1 MIQRTPFAN
10 ALTYAIMV
18 IGFLLLIGP
27 FLVVIAGASQTMQ
40 QVNAVP
46 FRFVPGDQFLANA
59 TAAWTRGDLGHAMI
73 NSLIMTLMITF
84 GKVALS
90 ACTAFAI
97 VFFRSPLKHLF
108 FWTVFITLMLPLEVR
123 VVPTYAVAAD
133 MFTPFRLLI
142 QFFTGIELKIEW
154 NLLNSYAGLTLPLIA
169 TATGTFLY
177 RQFFMTLPDEL
188 AEAARMDGS
197 GPVRFFFD
205 MLLPLSRTNIL
216 ALTTIMFVYGWNQY
230 LWPLLMVTDPSYQT
244 VMMKLRMLLPPE
256 DGGTPDWN
264 VTLAGSLLIMLPPVL
279 VVAVLQRWFVRGLV
293 SSEK

>member
-1 MIQRTPFAN
+1 MIQRTPYADTF
-10 ALTYAIMV
+10 TYGLMV

-27 FLVVIAGASQTMQ
+27 FIVIISGASQSLQ
-40 QVNAVP
+40 QINSVP
-46 FRFVPGDQFLANA
+46 FSFMPSDRLFENMH
-59 TAAWTRGDLGHAMI
+59 AAWNRANLGNAML
-73 NSLIMTLMITF
+73 NSFIMASLVTV

-97 VFFRSPLKHLF
+97 VFFRSPLRHLF

-133 MFTPFRLLI
+133 MFHPFALLI
-142 QFFTGIELKIEW
+142 NAVSGIDVNIEW

-197 GPVRFFFD
+197 GPMRFFVD
-205 MLLPLSRTNIL
+205 MILPLSRTNML

-230 LWPLLMVTDPSYQT
+230 LWPLLMVTDPSYKT
-244 VMMKLRMLLPPE
+244 VMMSLSSLLPSE
-256 DGGTPDWN
+256 NGTPDWN
-264 VTLAGSLLIMLPPVL
+264 VTLAGSLIIMLPPLL
-279 VVAVLQRWFVRGLV
+279 VVGLLQRWFVRGLV
-293 SSEK
+293 STEK

>member
-1 MIQRTPFAN
+1 MIQRTPYADAF
-10 ALTYAIMV
+10 TYGLMI

-27 FLVVIAGASQTMQ
+27 FIVIIAGASQSLQ
-40 QVNAVP
+40 QINSVP
-46 FRFVPGDQFLANA
+46 FSFMPSDRLFENMQTAWYRAN
-59 TAAWTRGDLGHAMI
+59 LGNAML
-73 NSLIMTLMITF
+73 NSFIMASLVTV

-97 VFFRSPLKHLF
+97 VFFRSPLRHLF

-133 MFTPFRLLI
+133 MFHPFRLLI
-142 QFFTGIELKIEW
+142 NAISGIDVNIEW

-197 GPVRFFFD
+197 GPMRFFVD
-205 MLLPLSRTNIL
+205 MILPLSRTNML

-230 LWPLLMVTDPSYQT
+230 LWPLLMVTDPSYKT
-244 VMMKLRMLLPPE
+244 VMMSLSSLLPSE
-256 DGGTPDWN
+256 NGTPDWN
-264 VTLAGSLLIMLPPVL
+264 VTLAGSLIIMLPPLL
-279 VVAVLQRWFVRGLV
+279 VVGLLQRWFVRGLV
-293 SSEK
+293 STEK

>member
-1 MIQRTPFAN
+1 MIQRTPYAD
-10 ALTYAIMV
+10 ALTYTILAA
-18 IGFLLLIGP
+18 GFLVLLGP
-27 FLVVIAGASQTMQ
+27 FIVVLAGASQTMP

-46 FRFVPGDQFLANA
+46 FSFVPQGEFLANVS
-59 TAAWTRGDLGHAMI
+59 AAWTRANLGTAMT
-73 NSLIMTLMITF
+73 NSLIMAALVTA

-97 VFFRSPLKHLF
+97 VFFRTPLKHVF
-108 FWTVFITLMLPLEVR
+108 FWSVFITLMLPLEVR

-133 MFTPFRLLI
+133 LFQPVK
-142 QFFTGIELKIEW
+142 FFLGLSGIDIAIEW

-205 MLLPLSRTNIL
+205 MLLPLSRTNML

-230 LWPLLMVTDPSYQT
+230 LWPILMTTDPSYKT
-244 VMMKLRMLLPPE
+244 VMVSLRALLPS
-256 DGGTPDWN
+256 DNGIPDWN
-264 VTLAGSLLIMLPPVL
+264 VTLAGSLIIMAPPVL

-293 SSEK
+293 STEK

>member
-1 MIQRTPFAN
+1 MIQRTPYAD
-10 ALTYAIMV
+10 ALTYGIMV

-27 FLVVIAGASQTMQ
+27 FIVVIAGASQSFHQ
-40 QVNAVP
+40 INSVP
-46 FRFVPGDQFLANA
+46 FSFLPGNQIVQNLE
-59 TAAWTRGDLGHAMI
+59 AAWTRANLGKAML
-73 NSLIMTLMITF
+73 NSFIMASLVTV

-90 ACTAFAI
+90 AFTAFAI
-97 VFFRSPLKHLF
+97 VFFRSPLRHVF

-133 MFTPFRLLI
+133 MFHPFRLI
-142 QFFTGIELKIEW
+142 INAVSGIDINIEW

-197 GPVRFFFD
+197 GPMRFFLD
-205 MLLPLSRTNIL
+205 MILPLSRTNML

-230 LWPLLMVTDPSYQT
+230 LWPLLMVTDPSYKT
-244 VMMKLRMLLPPE
+244 VMMSLQTLLPSE
-256 DGGTPDWN
+256 NGTPDWN
-264 VTLAGSLLIMLPPVL
+264 VTLAGSLIIMLPPLL
-279 VVAVLQRWFVRGLV
+279 VVGLLQRWFVRGLV
-293 SSEK
+293 STEK

>member
-1 MIQRTPFAN
+1 MIQRTPYADAF
-10 ALTYAIMV
+10 TYGLMV

-27 FLVVIAGASQTMQ
+27 FIVIIAGASQSLQ
-40 QVNAVP
+40 QINSVP
-46 FRFVPGDQFLANA
+46 FSFMPSDRLFENMH
-59 TAAWTRGDLGHAMI
+59 AAWNRANLGNAML
-73 NSLIMTLMITF
+73 NSFIMASLVTF

-97 VFFRSPLKHLF
+97 VFFRSPLRHLF

-133 MFTPFRLLI
+133 MFHPFALLI
-142 QFFTGIELKIEW
+142 NAVSGIDVNIEW

-197 GPVRFFFD
+197 GPMRFFVD
-205 MLLPLSRTNIL
+205 MILPLSRTNML

-230 LWPLLMVTDPSYQT
+230 LWPLLMVTDPSYKT
-244 VMMKLRMLLPPE
+244 VMMSLSSLLPSE
-256 DGGTPDWN
+256 NGTPDWN
-264 VTLAGSLLIMLPPVL
+264 VTLAGSLIIMLPPLL
-279 VVAVLQRWFVRGLV
+279 VVGLLQRWFVRGLV
-293 SSEK
+293 STEK

>member
-1 MIQRTPFAN
+1 MIQRTPYADAF
-10 ALTYAIMV
+10 TYALMAL
-18 IGFLLLIGP
+18 GFLLLLGP
-27 FLVVIAGASQTMQ
+27 FAVIVAGASQTVQ

-46 FRFVPGDQFLANA
+46 FNFLPQNQLIANMA
-59 TAAWTRGDLGHAMI
+59 AAWQRANLGTAML
-73 NSLIMTLMITF
+73 NSFIMASIVTF

-90 ACTAFAI
+90 ALTAFSI
-97 VFFRSPLKHLF
+97 VFFRTRLKHFF
-108 FWTVFITLMLPLEVR
+108 FWIVFITLMLPLEVR

-133 MFTPFRLLI
+133 LFEPIRLLI
-142 QFFTGIELKIEW
+142 AWVTGITVTIEW
-154 NLLNSYAGLTLPLIA
+154 NLLNSYAGLSLPLVA

-197 GPVRFFFD
+197 GPIRFFFD
-205 MLLPLSRTNIL
+205 VLLPLSRTNML

-230 LWPLLMVTDPSYQT
+230 LWPLLMITDPAYKT
-244 VMMKLRMLLPPE
+244 TMMSLVSLLPDE
-256 DGGTPDWN
+256 GSTPDWN
-264 VTLAGSLLIMLPPVL
+264 VTLAGSLIIMLPPVV

>member
-1 MIQRTPFAN
+1 MIQRTPYADAFTYVLM
-10 ALTYAIMV
+10 AL
-18 IGFLLLIGP
+18 GFLLLLGP
-27 FLVVIAGASQTMQ
+27 FAVIVAGASQTVQ

-46 FRFVPGDQFLANA
+46 FNFLPQNQLIVNI
-59 TAAWTRGDLGHAMI
+59 TAAWQRADLGTAML
-73 NSLIMTLMITF
+73 NSFIMASIVTF

-90 ACTAFAI
+90 ALTAFSI
-97 VFFRSPLKHLF
+97 VFFRTPLKHFF
-108 FWTVFITLMLPLEVR
+108 FWIVFITLMLPLEVR

-133 MFTPFRLLI
+133 LFEPIRLLI
-142 QFFTGIELKIEW
+142 AWVTGITVSIEW
-154 NLLNSYAGLTLPLIA
+154 NLLNSYAGLTLPLVA

-205 MLLPLSRTNIL
+205 MLIPLSRTNML

-230 LWPLLMVTDPSYQT
+230 LWPLLMITDPAYKT
-244 VMMKLRMLLPPE
+244 TMMSLVALLPAE
-256 DGGTPDWN
+256 NGTPDWN
-264 VTLAGSLLIMLPPVL
+264 VTLAGSLIIMLPPLL

>member
-1 MIQRTPFAN
+1 MIQRTPYADAF
-10 ALTYAIMV
+10 TYGLMV

-27 FLVVIAGASQTMQ
+27 FIVIISGASQSLQ
-40 QVNAVP
+40 QINSVP
-46 FRFVPGDQFLANA
+46 FSFMPSDRLFENMH
-59 TAAWTRGDLGHAMI
+59 AAWNRANLGNAML
-73 NSLIMTLMITF
+73 NSFIMASLVTV

-97 VFFRSPLKHLF
+97 VFFRSPLRHLF

-133 MFTPFRLLI
+133 MFHPFALLI
-142 QFFTGIELKIEW
+142 NAVSGIDINIEW

-197 GPVRFFFD
+197 GPMRFFVD
-205 MLLPLSRTNIL
+205 MILPLSRTNML

-230 LWPLLMVTDPSYQT
+230 LWPLLMVTDPSYKT
-244 VMMKLRMLLPPE
+244 VMMSLSSLLPSE
-256 DGGTPDWN
+256 NGTPDWN
-264 VTLAGSLLIMLPPVL
+264 VTLAGSLIIMLPPLL
-279 VVAVLQRWFVRGLV
+279 VVGLLQRWFVRGLV
-293 SSEK
+293 STEK

>member
-1 MIQRTPFAN
+1 MIQRTPYADAF
-10 ALTYAIMV
+10 TYGLMI

-27 FLVVIAGASQTMQ
+27 FIVIIAGASQSLQ
-40 QVNAVP
+40 QINSVP
-46 FRFVPGDQFLANA
+46 FSFMPSDRLFENMQTAWSRAN
-59 TAAWTRGDLGHAMI
+59 LGNAML
-73 NSLIMTLMITF
+73 NSFIMASLVTV

-97 VFFRSPLKHLF
+97 VFFRSPLRHLF

-133 MFTPFRLLI
+133 MFHPFRLLI
-142 QFFTGIELKIEW
+142 NAISGIDVNIEW

-197 GPVRFFFD
+197 GPMRFFVD
-205 MLLPLSRTNIL
+205 MILPLSRTNML

-230 LWPLLMVTDPSYQT
+230 LWPLLMVTDPSYKT
-244 VMMKLRMLLPPE
+244 VMMSLSSLLPSE
-256 DGGTPDWN
+256 NGTPDWN
-264 VTLAGSLLIMLPPVL
+264 VTLAGSLIIMLPPLL
-279 VVAVLQRWFVRGLV
+279 VVGLLQRWFVRGLV
-293 SSEK
+293 STEK

>member
-1 MIQRTPFAN
+1 MIQRTPYAD
-10 ALTYAIMV
+10 ALTYTIMAA
-18 IGFLLLIGP
+18 GFLVLLGP
-27 FLVVIAGASQTMQ
+27 FIVVLAGASQTMP
-40 QVNAVP
+40 QVNAVQ
-46 FRFVPGDQFLANA
+46 FSFVPQGEFLANVS
-59 TAAWTRGDLGHAMI
+59 AAWTRANLGTAMT
-73 NSLIMTLMITF
+73 NSLIMAALVTA

-97 VFFRSPLKHLF
+97 VFFRTPLKHVF
-108 FWTVFITLMLPLEVR
+108 FWSVFITLMLPLEVR

-133 MFTPFRLLI
+133 LFQPVK
-142 QFFTGIELKIEW
+142 FFLGLSGIDIAIEW

-205 MLLPLSRTNIL
+205 MLLPLSRTNML

-230 LWPLLMVTDPSYQT
+230 LWPILMTTDPSYKT
-244 VMMKLRMLLPPE
+244 VMVSLRALLPS
-256 DGGTPDWN
+256 DNGIPDWN
-264 VTLAGSLLIMLPPVL
+264 VTLAGSLIIMAPPVL

-293 SSEK
+293 STEK

>member
-1 MIQRTPFAN
+1 MIQRTPYSDAF
-10 ALTYAIMV
+10 TYGLMI

-27 FLVVIAGASQTMQ
+27 FIVIISGASQSLQ
-40 QVNAVP
+40 QINSVP
-46 FRFVPGDQFLANA
+46 FSFMPSDRLFENMH
-59 TAAWTRGDLGHAMI
+59 AAWNRANLGNAML
-73 NSLIMTLMITF
+73 NSFIMASLVTV

-97 VFFRSPLKHLF
+97 VFFRSPLRHLF

-133 MFTPFRLLI
+133 MFHPFALLI
-142 QFFTGIELKIEW
+142 NAVSGIDINIEW

-197 GPVRFFFD
+197 GPMRFFVD
-205 MLLPLSRTNIL
+205 MILPLSRTNML

-230 LWPLLMVTDPSYQT
+230 LWPLLMVTDPSYKT
-244 VMMKLRMLLPPE
+244 VMMSLSSLLPSE
-256 DGGTPDWN
+256 NGTPDWN
-264 VTLAGSLLIMLPPVL
+264 VTLAGSLIIMLPPLL
-279 VVAVLQRWFVRGLV
+279 VVGLLQRWFVRGLV
-293 SSEK
+293 STEK

>member
-1 MIQRTPFAN
+1 MIQRTPYADAF
-10 ALTYAIMV
+10 TYAIMV
-18 IGFLLLIGP
+18 IGFLLLLGP
-27 FLVVIAGASQTMQ
+27 FLVVLAGASQTMP

-46 FRFVPGDQFLANA
+46 FSFLPQGEFMTNA
-59 TAAWTRGDLGHAMI
+59 SAAWARADLGTAMT
-73 NSLIMTLMITF
+73 NSLIMAALVTA

-97 VFFRSPLKHLF
+97 VFFRTPLKHVF
-108 FWTVFITLMLPLEVR
+108 FWSVFITLMLPLEVR

-133 MFTPFRLLI
+133 LFQPIKSILG
-142 QFFTGIELKIEW
+142 FFGLDIGIEW

-197 GPVRFFFD
+197 GSVRFFFD
-205 MLLPLSRTNIL
+205 MLLPLSRTNML

-230 LWPLLMVTDPSYQT
+230 LWPLLMVTDPSYKT
-244 VMMKLRMLLPPE
+244 VMMSLRALLPS
-256 DGGTPDWN
+256 DNGIPDWN
-264 VTLAGSLLIMLPPVL
+264 VTLAGSLIIMAPPVI

>member
-1 MIQRTPFAN
+1 MIQRTPFAD
-10 ALTYAIMV
+10 ALTYGLMIL
-18 IGFLLLIGP
+18 GFLLLIGP
-27 FLVVIAGASQTMQ
+27 FVVVIAGASQSLQ

-46 FRFVPGDQFLANA
+46 FRFMPGTHFLENA
-59 TAAWTRGDLGHAMI
+59 SAAWTRGDLGHAMV
-73 NSLIMTLMITF
+73 NSLIMATLVTV

-142 QFFTGIELKIEW
+142 QFLTGIEIKVEW
-154 NLLNSYAGLTLPLIA
+154 NLLNSYAGLVLPLIA

-205 MLLPLSRTNIL
+205 MLVPLSRTNIL

-230 LWPLLMVTDPSYQT
+230 LWPLLMVTDPSYKT
-244 VMMKLRMLLPPE
+244 MMMQLRALLPAE
-256 DGGTPDWN
+256 NGIPDWN
-264 VTLAGSLLIMLPPVL
+264 VTLAGSLIIMLPPVL
-279 VVAVLQRWFVRGLV
+279 VVAILQRWFVRGLV
-293 SSEK
+293 ASEK

>member
-1 MIQRTPFAN
+1 MIQRTPYAD
-10 ALTYAIMV
+10 ALTYTIMAA
-18 IGFLLLIGP
+18 GFLVLLGP
-27 FLVVIAGASQTMQ
+27 FIVVLAGASQTMP

-46 FRFVPGDQFLANA
+46 FSFVPQGEFLANVS
-59 TAAWTRGDLGHAMI
+59 AAWTRANLGTAMT
-73 NSLIMTLMITF
+73 NSLIMAALVTA

-97 VFFRSPLKHLF
+97 VFFRTPLKHVF
-108 FWTVFITLMLPLEVR
+108 FWSVFITLMLPLEVR

-133 MFTPFRLLI
+133 LFQPVK
-142 QFFTGIELKIEW
+142 FFLGLSGIDIAIEW

-205 MLLPLSRTNIL
+205 MLLPLSRTNML

-230 LWPLLMVTDPSYQT
+230 LWPILMTTDPSYKT
-244 VMMKLRMLLPPE
+244 VMMSLRALLPS
-256 DGGTPDWN
+256 DNGIPDWN
-264 VTLAGSLLIMLPPVL
+264 VTLAGSLIIMAPPVL

-293 SSEK
+293 ATEK